1 MFLNPHEDR
10 MIRDVEKARALDV
23 EFFKRI
29 HKGMTEIVEKR
40 KIDPNNFRDLYNPEK
55 IDEDLAYVREMKR
68 LFELSKTY
76 DEVDRNQKC

>member
-40 KIDPNNFRDLYNPEK
+40 KIDP
-55 IDEDLAYVREMKR
+55 
-68 LFELSKTY
+68 KTT
-76 DEVDRNQKC
+76 VNVIR